1 MGTALFRRKYSAGTS
16 LKECKEW
23 RKYKFRTSASERL
36 HSISR
41 KSSEANEVSPFTAI
55 WSHEFYHHKF
65 EFEQAQNV
73 FKFCLFWS
81 ANLKLTNQRH

>member
-41 KSSEANEVSPFTAI
+41 KSSEANEVSPLTAM
-55 WSHEFYHHKF
+55 WSHEFSNQF
-65 EFEQAQNV
+65 ELEHGQNV
-73 FKFCLFWS
+73 FKFHLFWS
-81 ANLKLTNQRH
+81 ANLKLTNQHR